1 MNDRNNQRNRE
12 GWRSQDHDDRMQGGY
27 RDRGQYGQDRY
38 QEGRG
43 NYSDDDRYD
52 REQGGMYGDSRWRG
66 QYGREDRGN
75 MGGRYEEDYDSS
87 NQGWY
92 GDRSGRGG
100 MSGYDDRYG
109 QDRYRQGRYSQGER
123 DWGYGNQGQGGYN
136 DRWGRGNQ
144 GNWGQGNYDDM
155 GGRSSQEGWQGMNR
169 SGEYARGENQMRG
182 EHYGK
187 GPKGY
192 QRSDERIREDVS
204 EKLYEAHEVD
214 ASEIEVQVKNGE
226 VTLSGTVSDRQQKR
240 RAEEIVEQ
248 CTGVKDVQ
256 NQIRVQQSGT
266 RNQGNQTEQNG
277 QGMRQN
283 SSEKGNRSRSQTQH

>member
-27 RDRGQYGQDRY
+27 RDRGQYGQDNRY

-52 REQGGMYGDSRWRG
+52 REQGGMYGDRDRWQSQDRWQDQNRGQG

-75 MGGRYEEDYDSS
+75 MGGRYEEDYDG
-87 NQGWY
+87 NQGRY
-92 GDRSGRGG
+92 GDRSGRG
-100 MSGYDDRYG
+100 MSSYGGYDDRYG
-109 QDRYRQGRYSQGER
+109 ERYGQGRYGQERQGEQGGWGSSNR
-123 DWGYGNQGQGGYN
+123 GQGGYDNWGNQGGYGNQYGQGSM
-136 DRWGRGNQ
+136 
-144 GNWGQGNYDDM
+144 GQ
-155 GGRSSQEGWQGMNR
+155 
-169 SGEYARGENQMRG
+169 NQMRG

-204 EKLYEAHEVD
+204 EKLYEAHDVD
-214 ASEIEVQVKNGE
+214 AGEIEVQVKNGE
-226 VTLSGTVSDRQQKR
+226 VTLTGTVSDRQQKR

-256 NQIRVQQSGT
+256 NQIRVQQSGK
-266 RNQGNQTEQNG
+266 GNQSNQSDQNG

-283 SSEKGNRSRSQTQH
+283 SGEKSNRSRSQTQH